1 MLVVDDYT
9 VNRKVVAMM
18 LAPLGCQIAEAE
30 NGRSALSLLEAQ
42 PFDIVLLDFNM
53 PVMDGL
59 EATRRIRAQPSLR
72 DLPVLCLTAG
82 ITEAER
88 AAAIAAGMTGFIEKP
103 IDMRGLVAAVER
115 FPRRVP

>member
-1 MLVVDDYT
+1 
-9 VNRKVVAMM
+9 
-18 LAPLGCQIAEAE
+18 
-30 NGRSALSLLEAQ
+30 
-42 PFDIVLLDFNM
+42 M

-59 EATRRIRAQPSLR
+59 EATRRIRAQAKLR

-103 IDMRGLVAAVER
+103 IDMRSLVAAVER
-115 FPRRVP
+115 CPRRTS